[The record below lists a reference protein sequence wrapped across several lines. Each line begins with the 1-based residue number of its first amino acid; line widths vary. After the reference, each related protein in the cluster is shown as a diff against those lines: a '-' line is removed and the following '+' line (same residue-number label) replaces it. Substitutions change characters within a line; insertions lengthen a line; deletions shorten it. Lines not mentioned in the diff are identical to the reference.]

1 MNVPSS
7 TVLVGTTP
15 TGNTSAIT
23 VLIDLAWQ
31 GSPPPSYVVDRLS
44 FQLVYHVDLV
54 LISAFALIF
63 LSRLPRLFARFWSI
77 SEIFG
82 GLFLYHQSLR
92 SRRRVQFNSEW
103 GPNHRELSTDNSHNR
118 GHVPR
123 NARRVGE
130 KGSSVEPS
138 YPAHVRPYPVF
149 LRRVVQRL
157 RKRINPGIS
166 VADMMTMVLYFSV
179 LLYPGFY
186 KANPF
191 EAFDRYGW
199 ISISQYPFA
208 LVMAGKNN
216 VLGALL
222 GVGYEKLNFM
232 HRFIGRVVV
241 LTANMHALGYRELEN
256 IFHSSSPYHQFLAVY
271 QWTML
276 GIVKSSVKTP
286 MAYWGLTALVCLDVL
301 YFFSTS
307 FWRNKAYRIF
317 LSTHVLSMIFLIP
330 STLLHKPAT
339 GPYVYATLGLFLS
352 DYLFRNLRSRWTT
365 AIIRPLPEL
374 GITHVEIPKVNA
386 GWRAGQHVRLRV
398 LSSGMGFLGW
408 TEVHPFTIAS
418 TPGGAEGVV
427 LMCKKAGDWTERLY
441 DLARSGDY
449 SQPRGRGSRRGR
461 DGDGER
467 DYEPV
472 KVKVWVEGPY
482 GGTGHMMFASFSA
495 AVFVVG
501 GSGVTFALSM
511 VQDFIRKDLE
521 GRSRVKVVEVV
532 WSVQDASSLVPLLP
546 MFTSMIQQSVF
557 TPLRIS
563 IFYTRAPTG
572 QFPFSE
578 EFFRSTFLTLSPG
591 RPKISK
597 IIEGVISKTVAL
609 GSEEFKERGRIS
621 GLGIGVC
628 GPEEMV
634 AGVFEEVEKVD
645 PTRRD
650 QVGGIEVHEET
661 FGW

>member
-1 MNVPSS
+1 MNIPSS
-7 TVLVGTTP
+7 TVLAGSTWTA
-15 TGNTSAIT
+15 NASAIT

-31 GSPPPSYVVDRLS
+31 SSPPPHYVIDRLS
-44 FQLVYHVDLV
+44 FQLLYHIDLII
-54 LISAFALIF
+54 ISAFALIF
-63 LSRLPRLFARFWSI
+63 LFRFPRLLARFWSI

-82 GLFLYHQSLR
+82 GLFLHHQSLR
-92 SRRRVQFNSEW
+92 TRRRVQFNGEW
-103 GPNHRELSTDNSHNR
+103 GPNHRDLSTDNSHNR
-118 GHVPR
+118 GYVPR
-123 NARRVGE
+123 SARRVSE
-130 KGSSVEPS
+130 KGSSVAPS
-138 YPAHVRPYPVF
+138 YPTHVRPYPVF
-149 LRRVVQRL
+149 LRHVAQRL
-157 RKRINPGIS
+157 RRRITPGIS
-166 VADMMTMVLYFSV
+166 VGNLITMVLYFSV

-186 KANPF
+186 RANPF

-208 LVMAGKNN
+208 LAMTGKNN

-222 GVGYEKLNFM
+222 GMGYEKLNFM
-232 HRFIGRVVV
+232 HRLIGRIVV
-241 LTANMHALGYRELEN
+241 LSANIHALGYL
-256 IFHSSSPYHQFLAVY
+256 Y

-276 GIVKSSVKTP
+276 GIIKTSVKTR
-286 MAYWGLTALVCLDVL
+286 MAFWGIIALICLDCL

-307 FWRNKAYRIF
+307 FWRNKAYRVF
-317 LSTHVLSMIFLIP
+317 LSTHVLSMVILIP
-330 STLLHKPAT
+330 STILHKFGTA
-339 GPYVYATLGLFLS
+339 PYVYATLGLL
-352 DYLFRNLRSRWTT
+352 LFDHFFRLLRSRWTT

-374 GITHVEIPKVNA
+374 GITHIAIPKVNA

-398 LSSGMGFLGW
+398 LSSGMGLLGW

-418 TPGGAEGVV
+418 IPNGAEGVV

-441 DLARSGDY
+441 DLAKSGGY
-449 SQPRGRGSRRGR
+449 HKGRGG
-461 DGDGER
+461 GDH
-467 DYEPV
+467 DPM

-495 AVFVVG
+495 AVFIVG
-501 GSGVTFALSM
+501 GSGITFGLSM
-511 VQDFIRKDLE
+511 AQDLIRKDLE
-521 GRSRVKVVEVV
+521 GHSRVKVIELI
-532 WSVQDASSLVPLLP
+532 WCVQDPASLVPLLP
-546 MFTSMIQQSVF
+546 IFTSMIQQSVF

-578 EFFRSTFLTLSPG
+578 EFFRSTTLTLSPG

-597 IIEGVISKTVAL
+597 IIEGAISKTVSL

-634 AGVFEEVEKVD
+634 EGVFEEVEKVD

-650 QVGGIEVHEET
+650 QVGGIEIHEET